1 MFPLC
6 QRPKWRLRRLVESQT
21 ALAARGCRAVRPET
35 PQGSARPR
43 RWRPTC
49 WPFRLGER
57 PSLWTGRAVTM
68 VASRATGAGPSGQPG
83 PGRHGADMSSRGT
96 DLEKD
101 DLGSGRVWKRCR
113 GVSTSS
119 AEMAGHD
126 NLPRY
131 TSEVH
136 QQVHRACGAR
146 ALALVY
152 LGREPGKALASA
164 TDQGLCGGTPPG
176 TRTQNLRIKSPFP
189 AVHLMP
195 SGAPDLRLVRRA
207 VHLLPSCSAAYQPV
221 ARPTRAP
228 DTPSIKEAV
237 QRRRASRE
245 PIAVDPGMLYR
256 APE

>member
-1 MFPLC
+1 
-6 QRPKWRLRRLVESQT
+6 
-21 ALAARGCRAVRPET
+21 
-35 PQGSARPR
+35 
-43 RWRPTC
+43 
-49 WPFRLGER
+49 
-57 PSLWTGRAVTM
+57 M